1 MSTYPLFFADEFGD
15 AGFNIKVVRVHQW
28 MLLMERRR
36 RRRCLGQSLGRQR
49 GGRRGDRTVRRWR
62 RRLTTNQRQ
71 WAVVMIQAGLLVM
84 LMMHS
89 RSRSGCRTGGG
100 DGASWAFATRD
111 STSFDSRRARRR
123 SRRWRRCGRRCRL
136 FFHDMRPGLL
146 DLVWWPCGTFN
157 QSPGRRRR
165 ADYRWMNSRHQR
177 TGIAAV
183 IGSRRVGVS
192 IAVEFGKTADFQRL
206 GDAQQ
211 RRQFLLGDGNLA
223 AVHVLDDGLELRP
236 ARVLQ
241 NDDRMLARIVEKEM
255 LEIGR
260 TGRQDHTVGLD
271 GVPVRGQ
278 SDVDERFVLQQLIK
292 DARQVRLVVVPA
304 EAQVRRA
311 RRRRWRWRR
320 RRGHFRRH
328 PWVKTKTNV
337 ENRWTRF
344 ADKMADQ
351 TINARQTQT
360 YAAGPPKNEK
370 NLFLSMTKDF
380 QQGIP
385 SRLYCL
391 LPASSSHAQG
401 YKLKRKKINK
411 NSPVLFPQSTTK
423 NFHLFKMG
431 TRWEK

>member
-1 MSTYPLFFADEFGD
+1 
-15 AGFNIKVVRVHQW
+15 
-28 MLLMERRR
+28 
-36 RRRCLGQSLGRQR
+36 
-49 GGRRGDRTVRRWR
+49 
-62 RRLTTNQRQ
+62 
-71 WAVVMIQAGLLVM
+71 
-84 LMMHS
+84 
-89 RSRSGCRTGGG
+89 
-100 DGASWAFATRD
+100 
-111 STSFDSRRARRR
+111 
-123 SRRWRRCGRRCRL
+123 
-136 FFHDMRPGLL
+136 
-146 DLVWWPCGTFN
+146 
-157 QSPGRRRR
+157 
-165 ADYRWMNSRHQR
+165 MNSRHQR

-311 RRRRWRWRR
+311 RRRR
-320 RRGHFRRH
+320 
-328 PWVKTKTNV
+328 
-337 ENRWTRF
+337 
-344 ADKMADQ
+344 
-351 TINARQTQT
+351 
-360 YAAGPPKNEK
+360 
-370 NLFLSMTKDF
+370 
-380 QQGIP
+380 
-385 SRLYCL
+385 
-391 LPASSSHAQG
+391 
-401 YKLKRKKINK
+401 
-411 NSPVLFPQSTTK
+411 
-423 NFHLFKMG
+423 
-431 TRWEK
+431 